1 MKKLFTLFLLINCFF
16 TLSLASESDIN
27 KILTEAHMKSK
38 NLKAPAVASLWG
50 GQRRFKIFHN
60 NNGEIL
66 SLKSSLL
73 KSGNLNIYISKKPSN
88 KLIIFFPGIFGSIQ
102 KGITPHMIGQLEKT
116 PTNLLVLSNFLSTE
130 HISAHPLYGD
140 DPFKTETLILEQ
152 ALDFSLLQLNN
163 KKLEIH
169 VIAESLGSIVASAWV
184 SEDQKKNKRIKSLTL
199 LWPPFELK
207 HAMKNFDKIV
217 NEHRKANH
225 NCHIINKA
233 WLLTKEMLL
242 KDFPD
247 SLSKSDEICLGSIVL
262 IDGFMGSMKKS
273 WEAHS
278 QTSGNKT
285 STPESFE
292 DFFKSYRKEL
302 WHLLVQNHE
311 SIKLT
316 TWLSKIKS
324 DANFPIFLFTSKND
338 FLNNGKD
345 LEEFKKSALLSD
357 NEILVFPWGGHSGPV
372 GMTEFTQILM
382 KFSPAYSTTRN

>member
-1 MKKLFTLFLLINCFF
+1 MKKIVTLFILFNCFLN
-16 TLSLASESDIN
+16 LSFASDADIN
-27 KILTEAHMKSK
+27 KILSEAHLKSK

-60 NNGEIL
+60 KSGEIFN
-66 SLKSSLL
+66 LKSPLF

-88 KLIIFFPGIFGSIQ
+88 KLIIFFPGIFGSINR
-102 KGITPHMIGQLEKT
+102 GITPHMIEQLEKT
-116 PTNLLVLSNFLSTE
+116 QINLLVLSNFLSSE
-130 HISAHPLYGD
+130 HISAYPLYGN
-140 DPFKTETLILEQ
+140 DPIKTETLILEQ

-207 HAMKNFDKIV
+207 HAMKNFDNIV
-217 NEHRKANH
+217 NEHREANH

-247 SLSKSDEICLGSIVL
+247 FLSKKDEKCLGSIVL

-273 WEAHS
+273 WEAHT
-278 QTSGNKT
+278 QTSGINT
-285 STPESFE
+285 SNPESFE
-292 DFFKSYRKEL
+292 DFFKNYRKEL
-302 WHLLVQNHE
+302 WDLLVQNHE
-311 SIKLT
+311 SIKLK

-338 FLNNGKD
+338 FLNKGLD
-345 LEEFKKSALLSD
+345 LEEFKKSGLLSD

-382 KFSPAYSTTRN
+382 KFSPAYSTN